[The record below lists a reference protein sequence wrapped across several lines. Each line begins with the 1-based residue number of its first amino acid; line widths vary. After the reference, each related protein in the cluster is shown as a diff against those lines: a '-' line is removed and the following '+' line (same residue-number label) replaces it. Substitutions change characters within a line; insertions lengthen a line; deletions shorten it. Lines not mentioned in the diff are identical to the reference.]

1 MLGVVGVAGVAGV
14 AGVVGLGEPLSFEL
28 FALSLLSVGL
38 STAGIDG
45 KEFKNS
51 PVGGFGTGGG
61 ITAPKLLQS

>member
-1 MLGVVGVAGVAGV
+1 MLGVVGVAGVVGAAGV
-14 AGVVGLGEPLSFEL
+14 DGLGEP
-28 FALSLLSVGL
+28 LSLLSVGL
-38 STAGIDG
+38 STAGIAG